1 MAIRR
6 LEDDPKRFLHPKTVA
21 KISQL
26 DLRAKQIVEGFLS
39 GMHKSPVYGQSV
51 EFVQHR
57 EYLPGDDLRRID
69 WKVWQRSDK
78 FVIKQYEAETNLR
91 AYIVVDAS
99 ESMLYGADQHRRAGT
114 LHKYEYAAT
123 GAACLAYLTI
133 KQQDSAGLITF
144 DEDVR
149 QVLPPRSS
157 QLHMDAVVKS
167 LHVSKPRE
175 KTDILKIMQRVAES
189 MPSRGMVVLFSDL
202 LCDREPL
209 FKGLEMLRHRR
220 HDVMVF
226 HIMDDDELLF
236 PFAGMTRFEGL
247 EMMPQL
253 LCDPRAL
260 RDSYLDVL
268 EEYLTEVRR
277 GCTRIGVEY
286 NLVRTSD
293 YLDAVL
299 SRFLFQRMST
309 RAAPVRR

>member
-1 MAIRR
+1 MPRR
-6 LEDDPKRFLHPKTVA
+6 NEDDPKRLLDPKTVA
-21 KISQL
+21 RISQL
-26 DLRAKQIVEGFLS
+26 DLRARQVVEGFLT
-39 GMHKSPVYGQSV
+39 GMHKSPIFGQSV

-57 EYLPGDDLRRID
+57 EYVPGDDLRHVD
-69 WKVWQRSDK
+69 WMVWSKTDRYY
-78 FVIKQYEAETNLR
+78 VKQYEAETNLR
-91 AYIVVDAS
+91 AYVVVDAS
-99 ESMLYGADQHRRAGT
+99 ESMLYGADRHRKAGT

-123 GAACLAYLTI
+123 AAACLTYLTI

-149 QVLPPRSS
+149 QVVPPRSS
-157 QLHMDAVVKS
+157 QLHMDAVVKA
-167 LHVSKPRE
+167 LHVSNPRQ
-175 KTDILKIMQRVAES
+175 KTDPLKILRRVAES
-189 MPSRGMVVLFSDL
+189 MPGRGLVVLFSDL

-220 HDVMVF
+220 HDVVVF
-226 HIMDDDELLF
+226 HVLDDDELLF

-247 EMMPQL
+247 EEQPHL

-277 GCTRIGVEY
+277 GCTRMGVDY
-286 NLVRTSD
+286 TLVRTSD

-299 SRFLFQRMST
+299 SRFLFQRMSS
-309 RAAPVRR
+309 RHSPVRR